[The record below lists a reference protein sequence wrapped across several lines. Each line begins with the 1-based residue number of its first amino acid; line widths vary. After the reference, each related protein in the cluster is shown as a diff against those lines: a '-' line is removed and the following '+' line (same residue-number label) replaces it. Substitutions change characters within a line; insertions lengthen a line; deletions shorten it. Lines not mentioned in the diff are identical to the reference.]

1 MNKRKL
7 FVSIMAGILA
17 AVMLL
22 SLIVGIL
29 PAPAQ
34 AASSSEIKKQI
45 NQLKDQQNELKGQM
59 EDVRS
64 QYEKNEDE
72 IADMVNQKLVIDQEI
87 FLLHEQIELISQ
99 QLSAYGLLIA
109 DKQDEL
115 DAAEERLRELNEKNR
130 ERIRAMEEDGTLSYW
145 SVLFKANSFSDLLD
159 RLTMIQE
166 IAAADQR
173 RLKELSAAADEVALA
188 QTALLEEK
196 EELDLAKEEL
206 DDANDVLQ
214 AKNAEAQA
222 LIDELVAKGFELQDL
237 YEQYEEAEKELLN
250 DIALKEQEYQQAKE
264 EEWIAHMATATTPPT
279 TAPATKPSTGGDGSS
294 DSGSSGGSSDSGS
307 GSESDKGNSG
317 SGSVNTD
324 PWRVPCS
331 YTKLTSPFGNRESP
345 TAGASSDHKG
355 VDLAGPEGT
364 PIYASR
370 GGTVTIAKF
379 SSSAGY
385 YVTINHGDGYSTIY
399 MHMTRYIVSK
409 GDKVSGGQ
417 LIGYMGST
425 GISTGPH
432 LHWGVMYNGTY
443 VNPANYVYL
452 HP

>member
-1 MNKRKL
+1 MKKRNV
-7 FVSIMAGILA
+7 FVSTVAGILA

-22 SLIVGIL
+22 SLVVSIL

-34 AASSSEIKKQI
+34 AASSSEIKNQI
-45 NQLKDQQNELKGQM
+45 NKLKDQQNELKDQM
-59 EDVRS
+59 EDVRG

-99 QLSAYGLLIA
+99 QLSAYALLIA

-115 DAAEERLRELNEKNR
+115 DAAEGRLKELNEKNR
-130 ERIRAMEEDGTLSYW
+130 ERIRAMEEDGKLSYW
-145 SVLFKANSFSDLLD
+145 SVLFRANSFSDLLD

-173 RLKELSAAADEVALA
+173 RLREISAAAQVVAQA
-188 QTALLEEK
+188 KDALVEEK
-196 EELDLAKEEL
+196 AELDLAKGEL
-206 DDANDVLQ
+206 DDANEVLQ

-222 LIDELVAKGFELQDL
+222 LIDELVARGFELQDL
-237 YEQYEEAEKELLN
+237 YAQYEEEEKELLA
-250 DIALKEQEYQQAKE
+250 DIAQKEQEYQQAKE

-279 TAPATKPSTGGDGSS
+279 TAPATKPTTGGDNG
-294 DSGSSGGSSDSGS
+294 SGGDSDKGDSDS
-307 GSESDKGNSG
+307 GSESDKDNNN
-317 SGSVNTD
+317 SGSVNND
-324 PWRVPCS
+324 PWRVPCT

-345 TAGASSDHKG
+345 TAGASTNHQG

-370 GGTVTIAKF
+370 GGTVTLATYGK
-379 SSSAGY
+379 SAGY
-385 YVTINHGDGYSTIY
+385 YVTINHGDGYSTVY
-399 MHMTRYIVSK
+399 MHMTRYVVSK
-409 GDKVSGGQ
+409 GDKVTGGQ

-432 LHWGVMYNGTY
+432 LHWGVMYNGSY

>member
-188 QTALLEEK
+188 QAALLEEK

-294 DSGSSGGSSDSGS
+294 DSGSSGGSSDSS
-307 GSESDKGNSG
+307 SDSESDKGNSG

>member
-294 DSGSSGGSSDSGS
+294 DSGSSGGSSDSS
-307 GSESDKGNSG
+307 SDSESDKGNSG

-345 TAGASSDHKG
+345 TAGASTNHQG

-399 MHMTRYIVSK
+399 MHMTRYVVSK

>member
-1 MNKRKL
+1 MKKRNL
-7 FVSIMAGILA
+7 FVSIVAGILA

-22 SLIVGIL
+22 SLIVSIL

-34 AASSSEIKKQI
+34 AASSGEIRNQI
-45 NQLKDQQNELKGQM
+45 NKLKDQQNELKDQM
-59 EDVRS
+59 EDVRG

-87 FLLHEQIELISQ
+87 FLLYEQIELISQ
-99 QLSAYGLLIA
+99 QMSAYALLIA

-115 DAAEERLRELNEKNR
+115 DAAEYRLKDLNEKNR
-130 ERIRAMEEDGTLSYW
+130 ERIRAMEEDGKLSYW
-145 SVLFKANSFSDLLD
+145 SVLFRANSFSDLLD

-173 RLKELSAAADEVALA
+173 RLREISAAAQVVAQA
-188 QTALLEEK
+188 KDALVDEK
-196 EELDLAKEEL
+196 EELDLAKSEL
-206 DDANDVLQ
+206 DDANAVLQ

-222 LIDELVAKGFELQDL
+222 LIDELVARGFELQDL
-237 YEQYEEAEKELLN
+237 YAQYEDAEKELLA
-250 DIALKEQEYQQAKE
+250 DIAQKEQEYQQAKE

-279 TAPATKPSTGGDGSS
+279 TAPATKPTTGD
-294 DSGSSGGSSDSGS
+294 DSSSGDEGDKSDNGDSGS
-307 GSESDKGNSG
+307 GGESDKDND
-317 SGSVNTD
+317 SGSVNND
-324 PWRVPCS
+324 PWRVPCT

-345 TAGASSDHKG
+345 TAGASSNHQG

-370 GGTVTIAKF
+370 GGTVTLATFGK
-379 SSSAGY
+379 SAGY
-385 YVTINHGDGYSTIY
+385 YVTINHGDGYSTVY
-399 MHMTRYIVSK
+399 MHMTRYVVSK
-409 GDKVSGGQ
+409 GDKVTGGQ

-432 LHWGVMYNGTY
+432 LHWGVMYNGSY

>member
-115 DAAEERLRELNEKNR
+115 DAAEKRLRELNEKNR

-173 RLKELSAAADEVALA
+173 RLRELSAAADEVELA
-188 QTALLEEK
+188 KTALLEEK

-307 GSESDKGNSG
+307 GSESDKGNGG

-345 TAGASSDHKG
+345 TAGASTNHQG

-399 MHMTRYIVSK
+399 MHMTRYVVSK